1 MRKGTLK
8 IFFELYSNK
17 YVCIKKDKK
26 IFYKW
31 LVHQANLVN
40 NIAEVLGHLW
50 CKRKESDTLKW
61 VNEKKL

>member
-1 MRKGTLK
+1 MRKGSLK

-31 LVHQANLVN
+31 LGSNASPSSQFSL
-40 NIAEVLGHLW
+40 
-50 CKRKESDTLKW
+50 
-61 VNEKKL
+61 

>member
-40 NIAEVLGHLW
+40 NIAEVLGHL
-50 CKRKESDTLKW
+50 
-61 VNEKKL
+61 